1 MEALRINTFE
11 RESKEAEL
19 DGGKSQIS
27 RQFQQ
32 KPQPALWEILK
43 DFTATLDW
51 EEKDRIFWSQAKQ
64 FLDTGHLQREIDLGK
79 NCMVKAIFEGG
90 SP

>member
-43 DFTATLDW
+43 DFTATLD
-51 EEKDRIFWSQAKQ
+51 
-64 FLDTGHLQREIDLGK
+64 
-79 NCMVKAIFEGG
+79 
-90 SP
+90 